1 MSWLGHL
8 HLQYRSAQGAAGPRT
23 VAHDRHDGPLR
34 VLQALYPESPGICHH
49 VLVHPPGGIVGGD
62 ELHIDVDV
70 QAGAHALITTPG
82 ATRFYR
88 SAGPMASQSARLQV
102 GPDARLEWLPLETL
116 VHDGCRAR
124 NTLQLSLA
132 EGASMIGWDSLALG
146 LPASG
151 QPLRSGCFEQQ
162 IDWPA
167 HWLEQTRLDFE
178 DPVQAGLT
186 HRLLA
191 SPLGWRGHSVL
202 VTAWCAARPAWS
214 SQATEALTEDA
225 RSALSAHLSTHL
237 STPLPANLPAHL
249 LAHPPTHPLK
259 HSPASSP
266 AIGTPPLAGQ
276 GLAASATGTGAH
288 HPAAG
293 CTSPPQPSWGVTSP
307 HPGLVVA
314 RLLVHRTEAAWPAL
328 QAIRAAWRHRLWALP
343 DVRPRVWRT

>member
-8 HLQYRSAQGAAGPRT
+8 HLQYRSVASDHGPRT

-88 SAGPMASQSARLQV
+88 SAGPLATQAARLRV
-102 GPDARLEWLPLETL
+102 DADARLEWLPLETL
-116 VHDGCRAR
+116 AHDGCRAR
-124 NTLQLSLA
+124 NTLRLELA
-132 EGASMIGWDSLALG
+132 EGASMIGWDILALG

-167 HWLEQTRLDFE
+167 HWLEQTRLDFD
-178 DPVQAGLT
+178 DPVQASLT

-191 SPLGWRGHSVL
+191 SPLGWSGRSVL

-214 SQATEALTEDA
+214 SQATQALTEDA
-225 RSALSAHLSTHL
+225 RSALSAHLPTH
-237 STPLPANLPAHL
+237 LPAHPP
-249 LAHPPTHPLK
+249 AHLSAHLPTD
-259 HSPASSP
+259 A
-266 AIGTPPLAGQ
+266 AAMGAPPLAVERFP
-276 GLAASATGTGAH
+276 ASASGTVAQV
-288 HPAAG
+288 PAAA
-293 CTSPPQPSWGVTSP
+293 CTPPSLPLPPSPPSPPSWGVTSP
-307 HPGLVVA
+307 HLGLVVA
-314 RLLVHRTEAAWPAL
+314 RLLVHRTEGAWPAL
-328 QAIRAAWRHRLWALP
+328 QAIRAAWRQRLWALP